1 MKRIRLA
8 EKDLTALIKRV
19 IDEQQE
25 LNEMFVCASDQECI
39 DATGDSRTRCDLG
52 VGKCYVVGG
61 NPPGMVTTGTNRGKG
76 LQNRGRGEKAT
87 DSLRH
92 TKDWSVGGMISEKEL
107 GGRCKS
113 PECRGKHAVWSRNP
127 GGRGWFCDCVN
138 GPHIEF
144 EEEQIISLKETQLTN
159 LIKRVVSESQL
170 LTEEIHCLP
179 GTAGTGC
186 GGGKIWCEVESGPG
200 SGTISGCFCRHGN
213 WCDQHGC
220 NPECSG
226 DSTMGPLYPEGDNPL
241 DPKNLKGTEAVRDR
255 GLEIGGGSGFV
266 NQQGDSDRLTRFKGN
281 NKEIGESDLRRL
293 VKRVISEK
301 KKEKKK
307 EKVEKGKGECWVCAN
322 WGNHRDHFY
331 CEKQQRDSSGNCD
344 GYSSSDKC
352 RRKCAKVNNVSINQ
366 VGVKIGNKIIPGN
379 KVNAGKGY

>member
-92 TKDWSVGGMISEKEL
+92 TGVGGMISEKEL

-144 EEEQIISLKETQLTN
+144 EEEQIISLKETQLTK
-159 LIKRVVSESQL
+159 LINIVIKEQNNPF
-170 LTEEIHCLP
+170 TW
-179 GTAGTGC
+179 T
-186 GGGKIWCEVESGPG
+186 G
-200 SGTISGCFCRHGN
+200 SGTGPN
-213 WCDQHGC
+213 WTAAQALWQNYSMGQNAPAPPPAFLNRMSNMGC
-220 NPECSG
+220 NGKNKRKTVLTNKWNSLFPVGGNTEI
-226 DSTMGPLYPEGDNPL
+226 NP
-241 DPKNLKGTEAVRDR
+241 
-255 GLEIGGGSGFV
+255 
-266 NQQGDSDRLTRFKGN
+266 N
-281 NKEIGESDLRRL
+281 NPM
-293 VKRVISEK
+293 
-301 KKEKKK
+301 
-307 EKVEKGKGECWVCAN
+307 W
-322 WGNHRDHFY
+322 
-331 CEKQQRDSSGNCD
+331 Q
-344 GYSSSDKC
+344 
-352 RRKCAKVNNVSINQ
+352 SILAS
-366 VGVKIGNKIIPGN
+366 KIIWLINDINTNCQG
-379 KVNAGKGY
+379 V